1 MSDTHAFVH
10 AIGTTAAASLPQR
23 GFESTV
29 ASARYLRIALAASPS
44 RTGVFEVSLVPREG
58 ASGTDIHLQ
67 PGQLGLAYNQR
78 VEALVSPATR
88 WAYRRSQLDTPTG
101 YLVLGTLAV
110 ATTAAW
116 IDGSLAIGN
125 LGTKLFLFTPT
136 ALSVLGAVSLCCK
149 LLSAMMAFLL
159 ALWFKK

>member
-1 MSDTHAFVH
+1 M
-10 AIGTTAAASLPQR
+10 
-23 GFESTV
+23 
-29 ASARYLRIALAASPS
+29 
-44 RTGVFEVSLVPREG
+44 FEVSLVPREG
-58 ASGTDIHLQ
+58 ASGTDIDLQ
-67 PGQLGLAYNQR
+67 PGQLGLAYDQR

-125 LGTKLFLFTPT
+125 LGTKLFLFSPA

-149 LLSAMMAFLL
+149 LLSAVMAFLL